1 MNYKSKF
8 LNILKKRGFL
18 HQLTDE
24 AKLDD
29 LLSKNKCVAYIGFDC
44 TASSLHVG
52 SLIQIMMLRW
62 FQKCGH
68 QPIVLLGG
76 GTTKI
81 GDPSGK
87 DSARP
92 VLDKETI
99 ENNKNALK
107 VVFSNY
113 LNFKSGPNKAILID
127 NDEWLNSLNYISFL
141 RENGSF
147 FSINKLINLE
157 SMKLR
162 LDREQ
167 NLSFLEF
174 NYPIFQ
180 AYDFYELNK
189 NYNCK
194 IQMGGS
200 DQWGNIVSGIDLVR
214 KLSQKE
220 VFGVTT
226 PLVTTSNGK
235 KMGKT
240 EDGAIWLSEEKLDV
254 NQFWQFWRNTSDKDV
269 INFLY
274 LFTEIEDQQIEEFKK
289 LEGSELNEVKILLAN
304 EVTKLCHNDEKSK
317 KAEKEAESIL
327 TAESFDVQILKDSK
341 NKITYNITQIENG
354 LSLKQS
360 LLELKFCKSN
370 GEAKRL
376 IDQGAVKINKEVVK
390 DKDLIFTKK
399 DFLEGSDKGL
409 LYVIIYVGKKKFGVV
424 ELIT

>member
-1 MNYKSKF
+1 MKNDFLKYIKS
-8 LNILKKRGFL
+8 RGYL
-18 HQLTDE
+18 HQCTNDKVLDE
-24 AKLDD
+24 KLNH
-29 LLSKNKCVAYIGFDC
+29 SKVGYIGFDC
-44 TASSLHVG
+44 TSDCLHVG
-52 SLIQIMMLRW
+52 SLLPLMLLRN
-62 FQKCGH
+62 FQKFGH
-68 QPIVLLGG
+68 TPIILLGG
-76 GTTKI
+76 GTTLV

-87 DSARP
+87 D
-92 VLDKETI
+92 ETRKI
-99 ENNKNALK
+99 LSEDDINDNKKKLK
-107 VVFSNY
+107 KIFERFLS
-113 LNFKSGPNKAILID
+113 FTSSNKAKIVD
-127 NDEWLNSLNYISFL
+127 NYEWLINLNYISFL
-141 RENGSF
+141 REIGSK
-147 FSINKLINLE
+147 FSVNKMLSLE
-157 SMKLR
+157 SIKQR
-162 LDREQ
+162 LGREQ

-174 NYPIFQ
+174 NYSLLQ
-180 AYDFYELNK
+180 AYDFLELQK
-189 NYNCK
+189 RYNCE
-194 IQMGGS
+194 IQFGGS

-214 KLSQKE
+214 KFSQKE